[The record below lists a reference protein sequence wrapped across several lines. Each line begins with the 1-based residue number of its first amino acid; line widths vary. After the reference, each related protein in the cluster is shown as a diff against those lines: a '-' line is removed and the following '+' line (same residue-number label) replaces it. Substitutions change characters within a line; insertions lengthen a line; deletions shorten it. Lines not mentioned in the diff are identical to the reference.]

1 MKPTKIA
8 TFVAL
13 SLFGAAAGAQT
24 VEKSTVTSSTNPV
37 TGAQTTTQ
45 TTTRTQFKTLDTNAD
60 GYLIVSEVPS
70 RDPFANVF
78 QAYDADGDKKVTL
91 VEYNTWFNTKPAA
104 ATAATSTTT
113 TTTTTTTKHPAFA
126 VLDTDADG
134 YIVVNEIPA
143 DNEFKT
149 VWVKYD
155 TDGDKRITKVE
166 YDPYYTV
173 SVDID

>member
-1 MKPTKIA
+1 MKPTKLA
-8 TFVAL
+8 AFVAL

-24 VEKSTVTSSTNPV
+24 VEKSTITSSTDPV

-45 TTTRTQFKTLDTNAD
+45 TTTRTQFKTLDVNAD
-60 GYLIVSEVPS
+60 GYLVVSEIPP
-70 RDPFANVF
+70 RDPFASVF

-91 VEYNTWFNTKPAA
+91 VEYNTWFNTKPVA
-104 ATAATSTTT
+104 ATTATRTT

-134 YIVVNEIPA
+134 YIDVDEIPT
-143 DNEFKT
+143 DNEFRT

-155 TDGDKRITKVE
+155 ADGDKRITKVE

-173 SVDID
+173 SVDVE